1 MGGLRRRRRLLIA
14 VVVAVTLGLL
24 ETEPVVA
31 NPSAPSTPVQAV
43 PESLED
49 GEPAGRL
56 LPHEVSEVE
65 PAIPAAAPDGGAEGA
80 MQKSCDAKPVK
91 YLGDLTI
98 RRGLLGT
105 ISGRD

>member
-1 MGGLRRRRRLLIA
+1 MGSQR
-14 VVVAVTLGLL
+14 
-24 ETEPVVA
+24 
-31 NPSAPSTPVQAV
+31 
-43 PESLED
+43 
-49 GEPAGRL
+49 AGCC
-56 LPHEVSEVE
+56 HEVSEVE

-105 ISGRD
+105 ISGRDCPGTSVTFLGACINGV